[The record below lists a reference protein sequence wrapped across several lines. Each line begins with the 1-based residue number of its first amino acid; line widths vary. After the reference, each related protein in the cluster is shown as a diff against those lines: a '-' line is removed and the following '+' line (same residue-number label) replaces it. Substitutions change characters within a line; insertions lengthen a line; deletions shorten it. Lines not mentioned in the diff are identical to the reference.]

1 MWQDHGRW
9 VEFKMYLAR
18 LSEGEDSDG
27 VPIMLDRYVVQG
39 SSPEAKYLVPDGGI
53 LSTIA

>member
-1 MWQDHGRW
+1 VWQDHGRW

-27 VPIMLDRYVVQG
+27 VPIMLDRYTSRVRAQ
-39 SSPEAKYLVPDGGI
+39 LI
-53 LSTIA
+53 F